1 MITTVAVVT
10 RLRLHQELLAAAV
23 GSRAGFAVIAISNSE
38 AQASEMLTTQQPDL
52 ALLDAGLAG
61 VWTVAQIARQAGV
74 RILLFGVADRPQ
86 PIQAAE
92 HAGCEAVLLASATS
106 REVIDSL
113 ERLRTVES
121 YRIEHTV
128 DHGPIASLTARELE
142 VLALIAQGLSN
153 KEIAAKLTVSL
164 PTVKT
169 HVHNVLF
176 KLGARRRIDA
186 GRLLHVA
193 TSSAAVEPCAIATDG
208 AELMNLTLERRLRAS
223 LG

>member
-10 RLRLHQELLAAAV
+10 QLRLHQELLAAAV
-23 GSRAGFAVIAISNSE
+23 GSRAGFAVIAVSSNE
-38 AQASEMLTTQQPDL
+38 TQASEMLAVQHPDI
-52 ALLDAGLAG
+52 ALLDAGLPS
-61 VWTVAQIARQAGV
+61 VWTVAQSAKQAGV
-74 RILLFGVADRPQ
+74 RVLLFGLVDRPQ

-92 HAGCEAVLLASATS
+92 QAGCEAVLLTSATS
-106 REVIDSL
+106 REVIDCL
-113 ERLRTVES
+113 ERLRTLET
-121 YRIEHTV
+121 YPGEHPV
-128 DHGPIASLTARELE
+128 DLGPIATLTARELE
-142 VLALIAQGLSN
+142 VLALIAEGLSN
-153 KEIAAKLTVSL
+153 KEIASKLTVSL

-176 KLGARRRIDA
+176 KLGARRRVDA

-193 TSSAAVEPCAIATDG
+193 TSSAAAEPHAIASNE